1 MESGC
6 ARGKVLAMDTNE
18 IRAAI
23 SLLLTEM
30 EEQPEDMHE
39 AHLKLQEL
47 LDQLRATGAE
57 LPRALQQD
65 WVDGALHLL
74 LPAVQRRCRSGLL
87 KNC

>member
-1 MESGC
+1 MESV
-6 ARGKVLAMDTNE
+6 RRHGKVPTMDTNE
-18 IRAAI
+18 LRAAI

-57 LPRALQQD
+57 LPQD
-65 WVDGALHLL
+65 LVDLE
-74 LPAVQRRCRSGLL
+74 RRMATEVEGVSPD
-87 KNC
+87 KA